1 MLEGTW
7 EEMVDNL
14 EDNGHGILE
23 KNTAG
28 NETDS
33 RFRRQAEIPKIPDQ
47 DTSK

>member
-14 EDNGHGILE
+14 EDDGIVE